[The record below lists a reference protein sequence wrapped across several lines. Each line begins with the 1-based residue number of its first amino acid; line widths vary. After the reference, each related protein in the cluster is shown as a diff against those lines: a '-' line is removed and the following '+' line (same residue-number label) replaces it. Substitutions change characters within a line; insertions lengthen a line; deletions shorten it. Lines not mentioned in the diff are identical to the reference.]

1 MLIICNYYCSLN
13 SVNNVFHN
21 VKYGF
26 LCKFYSDTHGFLN
39 KLKLKLHIFM
49 DFTRTEF
56 KLILNMNLLL
66 ISEHLN
72 LFEKCICLF
81 F

>member
-1 MLIICNYYCSLN
+1 
-13 SVNNVFHN
+13 
-21 VKYGF
+21 
-26 LCKFYSDTHGFLN
+26 
-39 KLKLKLHIFM
+39 M
-49 DFTRTEF
+49 DFTKTEF

-72 LFEKCICLF
+72 VFEKCICLF

>member
-1 MLIICNYYCSLN
+1 MLNVDFC
-13 SVNNVFHN
+13 VNFIQTLMAFKSKFSWQ
-21 VKYGF
+21 VKTKIAF
-26 LCKFYSDTHGFLN
+26 
-39 KLKLKLHIFM
+39 FM